1 MRLAY
6 SSHAR
11 DQMADREITGQHV
24 EQVVRYP
31 DRLVEGV
38 TADEY
43 NAVVDGRPLRVVI
56 ARNTEPPLV
65 ITVMLATREEG

>member
-1 MRLAY
+1 MRFAY
-6 SSHAR
+6 SGHAR
-11 DQMADREITGQHV
+11 DQMVDREITAQHV
-24 EQVVRYP
+24 ERVVEYP

>member
-1 MRLAY
+1 VRVGY
-6 SSHAR
+6 SGHAR
-11 DQMADREITGQHV
+11 DQMADREITAQHV
-24 EQVVRYP
+24 QHVPDFP

-43 NAVVDGRPLRVVI
+43 IPVVDGRPLRVVV

-65 ITVMLATREEG
+65 ITVMIASRRGG

>member
-1 MRLAY
+1 MRVGY
-6 SSHAR
+6 SRHAR
-11 DQMADREITGQHV
+11 DQMVDRAISRQEV
-24 EQVVRYP
+24 MQVLTSP

-43 NAVVDGRPLRVVI
+43 NAMVNGRPLRVVV

-65 ITVMLATREEG
+65 ITVMIASRKGG

>member
-11 DQMADREITGQHV
+11 DQMADREITARHV
-24 EQVVRYP
+24 EQVVQYP

-43 NAVVDGRPLRVVI
+43 NAVVDGRPLRIVI
-56 ARNTEPPLV
+56 ARNTEPRLV